1 MPASKG
7 ASWKPAEDMI
17 LRKYL
22 PTRTVRMLMALL
34 PGRTRNAIIG
44 RAHRTKVKIG
54 GPEGGMPV
62 GLPAA
67 MQWLP
72 DKDKVRPMPRKRERP
87 RRTAPKPP
95 AQLPT
100 DVWSPLVGTKP
111 VALVDA
117 EQEHCRWPIGKTF
130 IGYCGCQREL
140 ENTPYCATHLRIA
153 VVRSSR
159 QW

>member
-1 MPASKG
+1 
-7 ASWKPAEDMI
+7 
-17 LRKYL
+17 
-22 PTRTVRMLMALL
+22 MALL

-44 RAHRTKVKIG
+44 RAHRIKVKIG
-54 GPEGGMPV
+54 GPKGGLPL

-100 DVWSPLVGTKP
+100 DVWAPLVGTKP
-111 VALVDA
+111 VAIVDA
-117 EQEHCRWPIGKTF
+117 EAEHCRWPIGKTF
-130 IGYCGCQREL
+130 IGYLWVPDRRRTQ
-140 ENTPYCATHLRIA
+140 PYCATHLRIA